1 MLAKSKIGNYFKNRS
16 REILEN
22 RMIYGF
28 LHKKT
33 NFTISKSFK
42 KRWFLLV
49 SAKSLGQQDSII
61 LSETDFPPWMDSDT
75 LYYYKQS
82 NHPEMAPRKGIKMQP
97 SIVIE
102 NRDMMKSKYK
112 GFIFNM
118 ISDGISYEFMT
129 DKEMDRVRWMDSLK

>member
-1 MLAKSKIGNYFKNRS
+1 
-16 REILEN
+16 
-22 RMIYGF
+22 
-28 LHKKT
+28 
-33 NFTISKSFK
+33 
-42 KRWFLLV
+42 
-49 SAKSLGQQDSII
+49 
-61 LSETDFPPWMDSDT
+61 
-75 LYYYKQS
+75 
-82 NHPEMAPRKGIKMQP
+82 MAPRKGIKMQP